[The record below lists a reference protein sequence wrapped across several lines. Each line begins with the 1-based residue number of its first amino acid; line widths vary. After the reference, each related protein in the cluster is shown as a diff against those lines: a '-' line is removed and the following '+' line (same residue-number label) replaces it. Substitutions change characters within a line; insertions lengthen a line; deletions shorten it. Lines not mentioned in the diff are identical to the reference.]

1 MPAYVICSY
10 DIADPKGFEAYVPGV
25 MPLLQKHGA
34 EIVVADFSAKAV
46 EGRPASVQ
54 VILKFES
61 EEAAER
67 WYHDP
72 EYTPVKQIRLA
83 STKNGSMV
91 FVKQA
96 GPAD

>member
-34 EIVVADFSAKAV
+34 EVVVADFSAKVV
-46 EGRPASVQ
+46 EGRPPSVH

-72 EYTPVKQIRLA
+72 EYTSVRQIRLD
-83 STKNGSMV
+83 STTNGSMV

-96 GPAD
+96 GPAE